1 MYGIIVIP
9 QRLRETMESTGNK
22 TSLNR
27 YMDFKRNALLK
38 GPPKTQT
45 TNMLESLLDDKQPH
59 KKSLANKRSNAMN
72 LSGKNRMD
80 KRDTIRSKTIKS
92 NGKDDEASKSVSCM
106 WSKVKSAPIE
116 DRSKSFHTTNKV
128 QLQSAATLDDLL
140 GRKSTK
146 KSQCK
151 FKYDSQKIE
160 LSRLKQESNKTELE
174 DVRSNVNAQ
183 QGINH
188 SAGSTIP
195 ESAECDSTRSLITT
209 CRLPNIKNQQN
220 SLKRKRSFTSYTH
233 TISSDSNCSTLPS
246 LIGKRSMNEEN
257 HIHSTTQSDM
267 VEAND
272 VETNHPKMAPLEL
285 NLTKAPVPQSSHS
298 TGENIS
304 SIALDLNHGAIR
316 NSNLASAQ
324 SFDKIKFT
332 KIDESFEYKPVK
344 KKTKVVNNDNF
355 VRLNLRNSAGACKG
369 ARSLKAH
376 NRMKKKRALFRQQQG
391 DFNAEVE
398 DDDDDNNQ
406 KSRTTFPAPSQRKP
420 ISIETV
426 IDPLDDFLDG
436 SFRTANNKS
445 KQTIS
450 SDSKDASLPICP
462 RHQRPCKLLVV
473 KKNTGGNKGRKFYV
487 CSLPRGEQCDFFQW
501 EEDTT
506 QAAQS
511 ALLNSSSTSGFIT
524 RQVAAHVDRFHSLT
538 LPELRN
544 EAKRRGLNT
553 QGKKGSLL
561 ARLSIWIRD
570 EVSKSVGSS
579 NSTGEIS
586 EREDSVQNEHSPSD
600 FNVSIAESEDE
611 STNREMPSEDEYSSD
626 SSEDEL
632 EICDESCPSEAMKV
646 YDPKATPSADD
657 SLQNS
662 LVRIFGHDKFRPG
675 QEWAVSRCIEN
686 KRSLLVAPTGQG
698 KSLCYALPAAIKSG
712 LCIVVS
718 PLVSLMEDQL
728 RHLPPS
734 IPAATLSG
742 QMSAK
747 KMAMIID
754 DLIKNRLKILFVSPE
769 RLASSAF
776 RRLLTPK
783 VNSVTKQYERQLP
796 PISLLCVDEA
806 HCLSQWGHNFR
817 VSYLRL
823 RTILSRLD
831 PESVLALTATA
842 GPAVV
847 RDICHVLDIDQGNV
861 EDPLSIT
868 TDQGIKVL
876 SCDRDN
882 IDVAVHFSLD
892 EEERLNILLKLLQK
906 PKNGAELSD
915 QSMIG
920 CLSEG
925 SVVVYVWRQKD
936 AEVVSEQLR
945 GFGVP
950 GGIVCYHGGM
960 DSTSRSKAQ
969 GKFMRGKARIC
980 VATVAFGLGINKA
993 DVRGVI
999 HLCLPPSPEHFM
1011 QEIGRAGRD
1020 GKPAKAVALILVN
1033 EAQHKF
1039 SLSYSDRISEEQ
1051 VRTVL
1056 NIIAHLTTECMMLA
1070 VPWESS
1076 LKASRVDIALPI
1088 DLMVHATDCK
1098 EETIQTILSILEE
1111 SSSYCDKVLDIEGTI
1126 PDIVTIT
1133 LKRRSLEELAHDEP
1147 IAKCIQDC
1155 GTPMDGSVRNNSS
1168 EFGGTAS
1175 QRGFTA
1181 YSFGVIEFSVVKCSR
1196 LIGPQAEPRHIY
1208 ATLRRLQMKG
1218 EIELAFSKT
1227 GKSIHI
1233 RLNTGGINLFNN
1245 HKVDDCRLETIS
1257 SAICSH
1263 FQKQDFMRAAR
1274 LTAMHSIMQKVANVQ
1289 NIDDTEKEEI
1299 GGKSK
1304 KLQVFQELVKEYF
1317 AEENADTSPS
1327 DYVSM
1332 GVTNISNCDLSSL
1345 NILSSDVT
1353 SLILHPNLR
1362 KSYESLPFSVDF
1374 AHAQCTEYSAT
1385 VLAKILHGIESPR
1398 TPVLEWYMHPLWGK
1412 WRRIEFNGL
1421 VIHIKKFLQS

>member
-1 MYGIIVIP
+1 MA
-9 QRLRETMESTGNK
+9 
-22 TSLNR
+22 
-27 YMDFKRNALLK
+27 FKRTALLK
-38 GPPKTQT
+38 GPPKTET
-45 TNMLESLLDDKQPH
+45 TNMLESLLDDKQPT
-59 KKSLANKRSNAMN
+59 KKALANKRSNAIHLIGKKRIDKQDTN
-72 LSGKNRMD
+72 GYKAIKSDGKNGE
-80 KRDTIRSKTIKS
+80 T
-92 NGKDDEASKSVSCM
+92 SKSVSCM
-106 WSKVKSAPIE
+106 WSQVKSAPI
-116 DRSKSFHTTNKV
+116 DNRSKSFHSTNKV
-128 QLQSAATLDDLL
+128 RIPSAATLDDLV
-140 GRKSTK
+140 GRSDTK
-146 KSQCK
+146 TSQSK
-151 FKYDSQKIE
+151 IKYEFQKIGS
-160 LSRLKQESNKTELE
+160 SRSKQESKKTELE
-174 DVRSNVNAQ
+174 GVRSNVNAQ

-188 SAGSTIP
+188 SDNSTIP
-195 ESAECDSTRSLITT
+195 ESAECDSTRLLVTT
-209 CRLPNIKNQQN
+209 CKLPNIKKQQN
-220 SLKRKRSFTSYTH
+220 LMKRKRPFTSYTH
-233 TISSDSNCSTLPS
+233 TISSDSNCSNLLP
-246 LIGKRSMNEEN
+246 LIEKTTSMNEE
-257 HIHSTTQSDM
+257 HRIHSSTKSDI
-267 VEAND
+267 VEVND
-272 VETNHPKMAPLEL
+272 VETSHPKMTSLTL
-285 NLTKAPVPQSSHS
+285 NLTKAPVPQSNHS
-298 TGENIS
+298 TGENMSSSPLDLHHEATRNS
-304 SIALDLNHGAIR
+304 SIASDLSFNNIQ
-316 NSNLASAQ
+316 SAN
-324 SFDKIKFT
+324 
-332 KIDESFEYKPVK
+332 IDESIEYKPVK
-344 KKTKVVNNDNF
+344 KKPKKVVNNDNF

-406 KSRTTFPAPSQRKP
+406 NSRPILPAPSQRKP

-426 IDPLDDFLDG
+426 IDTLDDYLDG
-436 SFRTANNKS
+436 SFRSANNKS

-450 SDSKDASLPICP
+450 SDSNDSSLPICP

-506 QAAQS
+506 QAAQA

-544 EAKRRGLNT
+544 EAKQRGLNT

-561 ARLSIWIRD
+561 ARLSIWVRD

-579 NSTGEIS
+579 KSADEVS
-586 EREDSVQNEHSPSD
+586 ENDGSMQNIHSPSD
-600 FNVSIAESEDE
+600 FNLSIAESENE
-611 STNREMPSEDEYSSD
+611 SINKEKPSEDEYSSD

-632 EICDESCPSEAMKV
+632 EIFDESSHAESMNV
-646 YDPKATPSADD
+646 YDLKATPSADE

-662 LVRIFGHDKFRPG
+662 LVRIFGHDEFRPG

-698 KSLCYALPAAIKSG
+698 KSLCYALPAAMKSG

-728 RHLPPS
+728 RHLPPC

-747 KMAMIID
+747 KMAMVID

-769 RLASSAF
+769 RLTSSAF

-868 TDQGIKVL
+868 SDQGIKVL

-906 PKNGAELSD
+906 PKDGIELSD
-915 QSMIG
+915 QTMIG

-999 HLCLPPSPEHFM
+999 HLCLPPSPEHYL

-1020 GKPAKAVALILVN
+1020 GKPAKAVALILGN

-1051 VRTVL
+1051 VRAVL
-1056 NIIAHLTTECMMLA
+1056 NNIAHLTTECMMLK

-1076 LKASRVDIALPI
+1076 LKASRVDVAIPI

-1098 EETIQTILSILEE
+1098 EETILTILSKLEE

-1133 LKRRSLEELAHDEP
+1133 LKRRSLEELVHDEP
-1147 IAKCIQDC
+1147 IAKCIQGC
-1155 GTPMDGSVRNNSS
+1155 GKAIDGSVRNNSS

-1196 LIGPQAEPRHIY
+1196 LMGPQAEPRHIY

-1218 EIELAFSKT
+1218 DIELAFSKT
-1227 GKSIHI
+1227 GKAIHI
-1233 RLNTGGINLFNN
+1233 RLNAGGINLFNN
-1245 HKVDDCRLETIS
+1245 HKVDDCRLERLS
-1257 SAICSH
+1257 NAICSH
-1263 FQKQDFMRAAR
+1263 FQKQDFRRAAR
-1274 LTAMHSIMQKVANVQ
+1274 LTAMHSIMQKVANVE
-1289 NIDDTEKEEI
+1289 NRVDVEKEEI
-1299 GGKSK
+1299 GEKSK
-1304 KLQVFQELVKEYF
+1304 KLQVFQELVQEYF
-1317 AEENADTSPS
+1317 TGENVDISPS
-1327 DYVSM
+1327 EYVSM
-1332 GVTNISNCDLSSL
+1332 GVTSIDNCDLSSL
-1345 NILSSDVT
+1345 NLLSSDVT

-1398 TPVLEWYMHPLWGK
+1398 TPALEWYMHPLWGK

-1421 VIHIKKFLQS
+1421 MNHIKNFLQS